1 MPIFDVAGPD
11 GKTYQFEAPEGTSQK
26 AIDRVARNYFRDQ
39 EIESLSKPEVTN
51 TSTPTPKDETT
62 LGGHIKEIGKGLGSG
77 AVGLLQTAGT
87 GIAALLPEET
97 EQEVRRGIE
106 GFTKPIQQ
114 ELAPA
119 KGYEETVSRK
129 LSEGVGSSIPFFA
142 LAPLGPAGRALGAG
156 LGIAAGAGEA
166 RERAEKGGASPED
179 KRTATLLGGA
189 TGIFDMLAPG
199 VGHAAE
205 GVIKRAFLSGGVE
218 GATEA
223 AQQISQNIIAQKLYK
238 PGQDIFEDVG
248 PSAGYGGGAGF
259 LTSLL
264 LDVALPG
271 RTRGAKTT
279 TAPGATPPETTQV
292 GKQFDDEATA
302 QAAQR
307 PEEFYGPQKP
317 EDFIGPIAPPR
328 PEEFIGPSPIPNQE
342 NFIGPQPKPEF
353 VGPEAPTPEQYTASP
368 DFVGPQL
375 RQGIAPRTGADVL
388 SFQREN
394 VTQPAMNASGQ
405 NTNAFVGPPAPAYPA
420 LSKEDL
426 GMGAFVPSSQ
436 QFVGPL
442 PQKLTPEQLE
452 QEKKGLNFFQPSGY
466 EAALRG
472 AGNTL
477 NFTPTPTGNISA
489 PKAFVGP
496 SPIPN
501 PENFIGPSP
510 RPIGYKTKVESYVE
524 AQNRIALEKAK
535 ATREAREQAHAE
547 NEEQAKHADYIAKLK
562 FENELAALQ
571 AERNQK
577 QNKTQEDRRL
587 EVLHPILSDPKITNI
602 PKAFARALETAGM
615 NPGAFS
621 VRERNLI
628 AKAYDV
634 RGATIETTTKRN
646 MEPGVEQEYAA
657 PNELELEGKPAAEV
671 SQPSLEG
678 FGKQQTKKPGAKA
691 APEEVAIVEEPL
703 NEPIVSAQSVTNLGF
718 PKKAPIRAKLEG
730 KDLTDPVQREEVRTA
745 LKEFLFSGA
754 VGPKS
759 NLYKNI
765 STALKNSPFLQT
777 QKEMTGKGFN
787 ITKALLKG
795 KKEPKTK
802 SEEAEPAAS
811 KTTKPAKET
820 ENDSQGATVEPT
832 IDTGTS
838 EQGVGVGGVGVGST
852 STQSE
857 DTGGI
862 SETTDRGLGSTGV
875 RAESTTKTEQ
885 PESETLETE
894 VKEEFAQ
901 EGNVPS
907 RVTLLLGEA
916 NKLSKLLEAKGQV
929 ASDDPL
935 VRALIA
941 VSNPLRRNDK
951 EEQLHALNYGKQNNR
966 PDIREEARAN
976 LKKLDETPK
985 TQAEINQERQAA
997 QKAAAAPIDTT
1008 IDWDFVNKELKRL
1021 KTKVANAERAESKAE
1036 NAVASKAAKEKLA
1049 KANAEFDAFIA
1060 KWNPIINAAA
1070 DETIAKSESQAAAA
1084 KTKPATV
1091 SFEEA
1096 RGKGIAYN
1104 DSVLAGLRTI
1114 AEEDNIADD
1123 HPNRVGAV
1131 MLTGIDRQAGGAK
1144 GRASELLKGI
1154 TDWADTNGK
1163 TIVLMPS
1170 GSIEGSR
1177 ENLVSWY
1184 ERNGFVQDNDGAMV
1198 RQPKAEKKPAGKP
1211 AKGKNKPTASVA
1223 VEPEIINQE
1232 WEETTTPEDKAFVKA
1247 TSAAYTNLDPEDI
1260 GKARDTDRRK
1270 IGSLLKGPTRTKGE
1284 NSGQLK
1290 AAKTYFSKMSRLVDN
1305 LHNMAFDF
1313 AFGMPQFRVQDKG
1326 VSAAEAKFFSGT
1338 GAKSAE
1344 QAIAWVRANLSPEV
1358 NAKLDALI
1366 EDYKASKANHTES
1379 FIENLIGQDS
1389 TTQGYYDATVNEWV
1403 KDGGLSLEKNS
1414 VNRLS
1419 FPLHPAVRG
1428 MLMQGNLAGAL
1439 NIHAGLTSG
1448 IESRI
1453 SSLLATGV
1461 KDVKVEIFDN
1471 LTDENG
1477 KSVAGYYDPATNT
1490 VRLDSVSGMNS
1501 HAVLHEVTHS
1511 ALAKVLSNPAH
1522 PVTKQLTALYEQ
1534 TKPFLSSA
1542 YGSQSLQEFVAEAW
1556 GNPEFRDN
1564 LAAINPDGTKITSW
1578 QRFKNIVGN
1587 WLRRIVGLENKTI
1600 ESAFDRADRLMSAI
1614 IDPNNSGLD
1623 VTDIFAADNKGDG
1636 AHIVDNMGKLYLKT
1650 DGFTETT
1657 ADRAIDAVA
1666 TLPSTGKKVVLASMP
1681 TNGLIAMAK
1690 KVMGGFNIGR
1700 FNELI
1705 NQHSGAMN
1713 RRKQAL
1719 DVEVRALRDWESKAK
1734 KADVKRLNDVVYQ
1747 STIHEVDPEKDY
1759 NHYLIRAAEAQTAA
1773 DALNAKAKTLQ
1784 GKEKSVAL
1792 ADAKAAQKRADRYRE
1807 STKKYADI
1815 TAAWKQL
1822 GADGQAQYRR
1832 MRDTY
1837 KKLNDEVGIQL
1848 GVRVGEELGE
1858 SDSAKA
1864 MNKALKRLFER
1875 KGFIDP
1881 YFPLTREG
1889 DFKLSYNMKT
1899 EDGTSTEPYVE
1910 QFKTKTA
1917 RERRIKELT
1926 EQGAADIE
1934 RFSSMRELNYRSAP
1948 SASFISDV
1956 VDTLKVGGASE
1967 QTIDNIMRVYL
1978 QTLPETSLAQ
1988 AFQHRENRLGFDQ
2001 DAVGAF
2007 KKKTLSIASQL
2018 TNMEYGAKMNLYKKE
2033 MLQHFKG
2040 MRGDAAEKALP
2051 FVNEFSKR
2059 MDIAFNQH
2067 VSKWAQATTGVGFL
2081 YTLGGNISSALV
2093 NVAQVPLVVTP
2104 YLGGEYGYSN
2114 TTTALGHAARMYMS
2128 TGVSRKAKGFLE
2140 DTETTVNAMPSL
2152 GNIDFANPKLSPAMK
2167 QLETA
2172 VEIWADNGQLNR
2184 SIAYDILNADK
2195 EDSLLTKTNRTL
2207 GWTFHQGE
2215 RMNREVTLI
2224 AAYNLELKRME
2235 KNGRA
2240 IDKAAMTEAAN
2251 KAIDM
2256 TELTHGGTTSAST
2269 PRILQSDLGKVLGMY
2284 KRYGA
2289 QMYYLQFKTLF
2300 DAVKGAS
2307 PEERAIALRQGVG
2320 IFAST
2325 TLISGLRNAPMIGV
2339 IAMLYNM
2346 FRDDDD
2352 DTFNESMRKYVGDF
2366 AYGGAVNHYLN
2377 IQFGTRAS
2385 MTDLIYHEG
2394 LNDAEKSKGQL
2405 ALEQL
2410 GGVLYGTE
2418 QRVER
2423 GLKLMMQG
2431 EITRGAEQMAP
2442 AFIGNAIKAA
2452 RYATEGTQTV
2462 RGDPI
2467 TGPVNDGSVFAQAI
2481 GFAPADYNRQLE
2493 INSNWTNIQKAIV
2506 TKKTELQ
2513 RQYFVAMRQG
2523 DSSGARETLEKI
2535 QEFNKKHPTIAI
2547 TGESLM
2553 ASLKQNF
2560 KTSAMMQHGIVV
2572 NPRLRAAFMQN
2583 MAEYDSDD

>member
-832 IDTGTS
+832 VDTGTS

-862 SETTDRGLGSTGV
+862 SETTDGGLGSTGV

-885 PESETLETE
+885 PKSETLETE
-894 VKEEFAQ
+894 
-901 EGNVPS
+901 
-907 RVTLLLGEA
+907 
-916 NKLSKLLEAKGQV
+916 
-929 ASDDPL
+929 
-935 VRALIA
+935 
-941 VSNPLRRNDK
+941 
-951 EEQLHALNYGKQNNR
+951 
-966 PDIREEARAN
+966 
-976 LKKLDETPK
+976 
-985 TQAEINQERQAA
+985 
-997 QKAAAAPIDTT
+997 
-1008 IDWDFVNKELKRL
+1008 
-1021 KTKVANAERAESKAE
+1021 
-1036 NAVASKAAKEKLA
+1036 
-1049 KANAEFDAFIA
+1049 
-1060 KWNPIINAAA
+1060 
-1070 DETIAKSESQAAAA
+1070 
-1084 KTKPATV
+1084 
-1091 SFEEA
+1091 
-1096 RGKGIAYN
+1096 
-1104 DSVLAGLRTI
+1104 
-1114 AEEDNIADD
+1114 
-1123 HPNRVGAV
+1123 
-1131 MLTGIDRQAGGAK
+1131 
-1144 GRASELLKGI
+1144 
-1154 TDWADTNGK
+1154 
-1163 TIVLMPS
+1163 
-1170 GSIEGSR
+1170 
-1177 ENLVSWY
+1177 
-1184 ERNGFVQDNDGAMV
+1184 
-1198 RQPKAEKKPAGKP
+1198 KKPAEKP
-1211 AKGKNKPTASVA
+1211 AKGKNKPTTSVA

-1247 TSAAYTNLDPEDI
+1247 TSAAYKNLDPEDI